1 VASRKPKVLITGAA
15 GFGGG
20 YLAEHLR
27 EEGFRVVG
35 LDHPSALRHRKG
47 TAGPAKRILPL
58 DLTRL
63 GAGGLEAAIGKE
75 KLAAVYHLAAIASVH
90 RSWGSIQETVAVNA
104 GGTLNLIESLR
115 NLGRPPLLLI
125 GSADQYGIVPARRQ
139 PLKESLPGGP
149 RSPYALS
156 KVWQESLGLYCFR
169 LEKWPVFLTRTFN
182 HTGPRQSPN
191 FVCSDFARQVAL
203 IEAARQ
209 EPVIQ
214 VGNLAAVRDF
224 LDVRD
229 VVRAYRLLM
238 AKGRPG
244 VPYNVSSGKK
254 WKIAHI
260 LDLLRGMAETGIEV
274 RQDPLRMRPADI
286 PLQCGDPSRLRRA
299 TGWRPRYRLEETL
312 RDLLHYWRGEVGR
325 EGGKRRR
332 RK

>member
-1 VASRKPKVLITGAA
+1 
-15 GFGGG
+15 
-20 YLAEHLR
+20 
-27 EEGFRVVG
+27 
-35 LDHPSALRHRKG
+35 
-47 TAGPAKRILPL
+47 
-58 DLTRL
+58 
-63 GAGGLEAAIGKE
+63 
-75 KLAAVYHLAAIASVH
+75 
-90 RSWGSIQETVAVNA
+90 
-104 GGTLNLIESLR
+104 
-115 NLGRPPLLLI
+115 
-125 GSADQYGIVPARRQ
+125 
-139 PLKESLPGGP
+139 
-149 RSPYALS
+149 
-156 KVWQESLGLYCFR
+156 
-169 LEKWPVFLTRTFN
+169 
-182 HTGPRQSPN
+182 
-191 FVCSDFARQVAL
+191 
-203 IEAARQ
+203 
-209 EPVIQ
+209 
-214 VGNLAAVRDF
+214 VRDF